1 MKIKV
6 KYIIKIFISCFL
18 LLNILILPVH
28 SQNINFIK
36 GKLEEIGIPK
46 EYSKN
51 IYEYIENLNI
61 NEGKIKKIISD
72 SSEIINDIKGGK
84 SLKEFS
90 LSQLS
95 QIYSDALMLAN
106 ELGIQVNIDSYNNK
120 FEIKDKKSGEILLI
134 CDIKGAIKYY
144 NNYKESPFTKEEYNE
159 LFDYINKEEINEN
172 NEFVDDNT
180 NDEVVKNEYES
191 KEDKNINV
199 VNGTQESSRAIN
211 KSKIRI
217 MSIIYLILF
226 LCVIVSLIAKG
237 IFVEENWIKI

>member
-18 LLNILILPVH
+18 LLNILIFPVH

-90 LSQLS
+90 LLQLS
-95 QIYSDALMLAN
+95 QIYSDALMFAN

-134 CDIKGAIKYY
+134 CDIEGAIKYY
-144 NNYKESPFTKEEYNE
+144 NNYKKSPFTKEEYNE

-199 VNGTQESSRAIN
+199 VNGTQKSGRGVN

-217 MSIIYLILF
+217 MSIIYFILF

-237 IFVEENWIKI
+237 IFVEEN

>member
-6 KYIIKIFISCFL
+6 KYIIKIFISCSL

-72 SSEIINDIKGGK
+72 SSEIINDIKDGK

-144 NNYKESPFTKEEYNE
+144 NNYKKSPFTKEEYNE

-199 VNGTQESSRAIN
+199 VNGTQESSRTIN

-217 MSIIYLILF
+217 MSIIYFILF

-237 IFVEENWIKI
+237 IFVEEN

>member
-90 LSQLS
+90 LLQLS

-120 FEIKDKKSGEILLI
+120 FEIKDKKSEEILLI

-191 KEDKNINV
+191 KEDKNSNV
-199 VNGTQESSRAIN
+199 VNGTQESSRTIN

-217 MSIIYLILF
+217 MSIIYFILF

-237 IFVEENWIKI
+237 IFVEEN

>member
-36 GKLEEIGIPK
+36 GKLEKIGIPK

-90 LSQLS
+90 LLQLS
-95 QIYSDALMLAN
+95 QIYSDA
-106 ELGIQVNIDSYNNK
+106 YNNK

-144 NNYKESPFTKEEYNE
+144 NNYKKSPFTKEEYNE

-199 VNGTQESSRAIN
+199 VNGTQESSRTIN

-217 MSIIYLILF
+217 MSIIYFILF

-237 IFVEENWIKI
+237 IFVEEN

>member
-1 MKIKV
+1 
-6 KYIIKIFISCFL
+6 
-18 LLNILILPVH
+18 
-28 SQNINFIK
+28 
-36 GKLEEIGIPK
+36 
-46 EYSKN
+46 
-51 IYEYIENLNI
+51 
-61 NEGKIKKIISD
+61 
-72 SSEIINDIKGGK
+72 
-84 SLKEFS
+84 
-90 LSQLS
+90 
-95 QIYSDALMLAN
+95 MLAN

-120 FEIKDKKSGEILLI
+120 FEIKDKKSEEILLI

-191 KEDKNINV
+191 KEDKNSNV
-199 VNGTQESSRAIN
+199 VNGTQESSRTIN

-217 MSIIYLILF
+217 MSIIYFILF

-237 IFVEENWIKI
+237 IFIEKKRIKI

>member
-18 LLNILILPVH
+18 LLIILILPVH
-28 SQNINFIK
+28 SENINFIK

-51 IYEYIENLNI
+51 INEYIENLNI
-61 NEGKIKKIISD
+61 NEGEIKKIISD

-134 CDIKGAIKYY
+134 CDIKEAIKYY
-144 NNYKESPFTKEEYNE
+144 NNYKKSPFTKEEYNE
-159 LFDYINKEEINEN
+159 LFNYINKEDINEN

-180 NDEVVKNEYES
+180 KDKIVKSEYES
-191 KEDKNINV
+191 KDDKNINV
-199 VNGTQESSRAIN
+199 VNGTQESSRATN

-217 MSIIYLILF
+217 MSIIYFILF
-226 LCVIVSLIAKG
+226 LCVIVSLIIKG
-237 IFVEENWIKI
+237 IFVEENWIEI

>member
-1 MKIKV
+1 M
-6 KYIIKIFISCFL
+6 
-18 LLNILILPVH
+18 PVH

-90 LSQLS
+90 LLQLS
-95 QIYSDALMLAN
+95 QIYSDALMFAN

-134 CDIKGAIKYY
+134 CDIEGAIKYY
-144 NNYKESPFTKEEYNE
+144 NNYKKSPFTKEEYNE

-199 VNGTQESSRAIN
+199 VNGTQKSGRGVN

-217 MSIIYLILF
+217 MSIIYFILF

-237 IFVEENWIKI
+237 IFVEEN

>member
-18 LLNILILPVH
+18 LLNILILPVN

-120 FEIKDKKSGEILLI
+120 FEIKDKKSEEILLI

-191 KEDKNINV
+191 KEDKNSNV
-199 VNGTQESSRAIN
+199 VNGTQESSMAIN

-237 IFVEENWIKI
+237 IFVEEN

>member
-1 MKIKV
+1 M
-6 KYIIKIFISCFL
+6 F
-18 LLNILILPVH
+18 
-28 SQNINFIK
+28 
-36 GKLEEIGIPK
+36 
-46 EYSKN
+46 
-51 IYEYIENLNI
+51 
-61 NEGKIKKIISD
+61 
-72 SSEIINDIKGGK
+72 
-84 SLKEFS
+84 
-90 LSQLS
+90 
-95 QIYSDALMLAN
+95 AN

-134 CDIKGAIKYY
+134 CDIEGAIKYY
-144 NNYKESPFTKEEYNE
+144 NNYKKSPFTKEEYNE

-199 VNGTQESSRAIN
+199 VNGTQKSGRGVN

-217 MSIIYLILF
+217 MSIIYFILF

-237 IFVEENWIKI
+237 IFVEEN

>member
-28 SQNINFIK
+28 SENINFIK

-51 IYEYIENLNI
+51 INEYIENLNI
-61 NEGKIKKIISD
+61 NEGEIKKIISD
-72 SSEIINDIKGGK
+72 SSKIINNIKGGK

-95 QIYSDALMLAN
+95 QMYSDALMLTN
-106 ELGIQVNIDSYNNK
+106 ELGIQVNIDFYNNN
-120 FEIKDKKSGEILLI
+120 FEIKDKKSGDILLI
-134 CDIKGAIKYY
+134 CDIKEAIKYY
-144 NNYKESPFTKEEYNE
+144 DNYKKSPFTKEEYNE
-159 LFDYINKEEINEN
+159 LFNYINKEEINE
-172 NEFVDDNT
+172 FVDDNT
-180 NDEVVKNEYES
+180 EDKIVKNEYES

-199 VNGTQESSRAIN
+199 VNETEESSGVTN

-217 MSIIYLILF
+217 MSIIYFILF
-226 LCVIVSLIAKG
+226 LCVIVSLIIKG
-237 IFVEENWIKI
+237 IFVEEN

>member
-36 GKLEEIGIPK
+36 GKLEKIGIPK

-90 LSQLS
+90 LLQLS

-144 NNYKESPFTKEEYNE
+144 NNYKKSPFTKEEYNE
-159 LFDYINKEEINEN
+159 LFDYINKEEI
-172 NEFVDDNT
+172 NT

-199 VNGTQESSRAIN
+199 VNGTQESSRTIN

-217 MSIIYLILF
+217 MSIIYFILF

-237 IFVEENWIKI
+237 IFVEEN

>member
-18 LLNILILPVH
+18 LLNILILPVN

-120 FEIKDKKSGEILLI
+120 FEIKDKKSEEILLI

-199 VNGTQESSRAIN
+199 VNGTQESSMAIN

-237 IFVEENWIKI
+237 IFVEEN

>member
-6 KYIIKIFISCFL
+6 KYIIKVFISFFL

-120 FEIKDKKSGEILLI
+120 FEIKDKKNGEILLI

-237 IFVEENWIKI
+237 IFVEEN

>member
-1 MKIKV
+1 M
-6 KYIIKIFISCFL
+6 
-18 LLNILILPVH
+18 
-28 SQNINFIK
+28 
-36 GKLEEIGIPK
+36 
-46 EYSKN
+46 
-51 IYEYIENLNI
+51 NLNI

-72 SSEIINDIKGGK
+72 SSEIINDIKDGK

-144 NNYKESPFTKEEYNE
+144 NNYKKSPFTKEEYNE

-237 IFVEENWIKI
+237 IFVEEN

>member
-1 MKIKV
+1 M
-6 KYIIKIFISCFL
+6 F
-18 LLNILILPVH
+18 
-28 SQNINFIK
+28 
-36 GKLEEIGIPK
+36 
-46 EYSKN
+46 
-51 IYEYIENLNI
+51 
-61 NEGKIKKIISD
+61 
-72 SSEIINDIKGGK
+72 
-84 SLKEFS
+84 
-90 LSQLS
+90 
-95 QIYSDALMLAN
+95 AN

-159 LFDYINKEEINEN
+159 LFDYINKEDINEN

-217 MSIIYLILF
+217 MSIIYFILF

-237 IFVEENWIKI
+237 IFVEEN

>member
-90 LSQLS
+90 LLQLS
-95 QIYSDALMLAN
+95 QIYSDALMFAN
-106 ELGIQVNIDSYNNK
+106 ELGIQVNIDSY
-120 FEIKDKKSGEILLI
+120 KDKKSGEILLI
-134 CDIKGAIKYY
+134 CDIEGAIKYY
-144 NNYKESPFTKEEYNE
+144 NNYKKSPFTKEEYNE

-199 VNGTQESSRAIN
+199 VNGTQKSGRGVN

-217 MSIIYLILF
+217 MSIIYFILF

-237 IFVEENWIKI
+237 IFVEEN